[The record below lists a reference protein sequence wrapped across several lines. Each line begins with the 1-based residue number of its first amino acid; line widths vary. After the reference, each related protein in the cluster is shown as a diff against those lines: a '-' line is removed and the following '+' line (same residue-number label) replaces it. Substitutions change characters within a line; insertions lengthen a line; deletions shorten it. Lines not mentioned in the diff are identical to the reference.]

1 MFTTENT
8 KTTEKNNRSQGF
20 LIDES
25 LPSDSGNDE
34 KAWKQGPIDKNC
46 TFGRSVGGLI

>member
-8 KTTEKNNRSQGF
+8 ETTEKNNRSKGF
-20 LIDES
+20 FIDEF

-34 KAWKQGPIDKNC
+34 KARKQSPIDKNC
-46 TFGRSVGGLI
+46 TFGRSVGGLT